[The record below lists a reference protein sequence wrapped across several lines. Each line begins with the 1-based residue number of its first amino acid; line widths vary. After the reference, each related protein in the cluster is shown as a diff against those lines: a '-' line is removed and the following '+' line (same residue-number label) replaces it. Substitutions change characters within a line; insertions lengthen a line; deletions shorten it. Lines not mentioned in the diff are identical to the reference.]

1 MEFDHNP
8 NLSDRENERIDNL
21 IREVCRLCEEEAER

>member
-1 MEFDHNP
+1 MEPTHNP

-21 IREVCRLCEEEAER
+21 IAEVLRLCEELEAE